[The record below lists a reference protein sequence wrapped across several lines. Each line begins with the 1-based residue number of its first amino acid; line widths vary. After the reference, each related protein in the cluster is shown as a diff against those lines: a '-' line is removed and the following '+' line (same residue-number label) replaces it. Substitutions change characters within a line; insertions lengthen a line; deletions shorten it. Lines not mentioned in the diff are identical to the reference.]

1 MIKALVAAGLLL
13 LTTGCATYSGP
24 HHAQDPWEGYN
35 CNMYHF
41 NRTLDRA
48 VLKPAAE
55 AYEAVVPE
63 PARTGVSN
71 FYSNIEDISNTVN
84 NILQGKVNAGLAD
97 LGRFLI
103 NSTLGLSGLVDI
115 ATAAGIEK
123 SNEDFGQTLGVW
135 GVPSGPYFVIPFLG
149 PSSARDAPAR
159 YVDPRFFYDRDISN
173 VFVRNS
179 LFILDVVRSRA
190 SVLRADRV
198 LDEAG
203 AIDEYAFVRDAW
215 LQRRLNQVY
224 DGRPPRPKDDD

>member
-1 MIKALVAAGLLL
+1 MIKNLLAAGLLL
-13 LTTGCATYSGP
+13 LSSGCATYSGP
-24 HHAQDPWEGYN
+24 PHAQDPWESYN
-35 CNMYHF
+35 RNMYRF
-41 NRTLDRA
+41 NMALDRA

-55 AYEAVVPE
+55 TYQSVVPE
-63 PARTGVSN
+63 PARIGISN
-71 FYSNIEDISNTVN
+71 FYSNIEDVSNTVN
-84 NILQGKVNAGLAD
+84 NILQGKVDAGLAD

-103 NSTLGLSGLVDI
+103 NSTLGVGGLIDI
-115 ATAAGIEK
+115 ATPAGIEK

-159 YVDPRFFYDRDISN
+159 YFDPRFFYDRDISN

-179 LFILDVVRSRA
+179 LLALDIVRSRA
-190 SVLRADRV
+190 FVLRADKV
-198 LDEAG
+198 LEEAG

-224 DGRPPRPKDDD
+224 DGRPPKPKDDE

>member
-1 MIKALVAAGLLL
+1 MIKNLLAAGLLL
-13 LTTGCATYSGP
+13 LSSGCATYSGP
-24 HHAQDPWEGYN
+24 PHAQDPWESYN
-35 CNMYHF
+35 RNMYRF
-41 NRTLDRA
+41 NMALDRA

-55 AYEAVVPE
+55 TYQSVLPE
-63 PARTGVSN
+63 PARIGISN
-71 FYSNIEDISNTVN
+71 FYSNIEDVSNTVN
-84 NILQGKVNAGLAD
+84 NILQGKVDAGLAD

-103 NSTLGLSGLVDI
+103 NSTLGVGGLIDI
-115 ATAAGIEK
+115 ATPAGIEK

-159 YVDPRFFYDRDISN
+159 YFDPRFFYDRDISN

-179 LFILDVVRSRA
+179 LLALDIVRSRA
-190 SVLRADRV
+190 SVLRADKV
-198 LDEAG
+198 LEEAG

-224 DGRPPRPKDDD
+224 DGRPPRPKDDE